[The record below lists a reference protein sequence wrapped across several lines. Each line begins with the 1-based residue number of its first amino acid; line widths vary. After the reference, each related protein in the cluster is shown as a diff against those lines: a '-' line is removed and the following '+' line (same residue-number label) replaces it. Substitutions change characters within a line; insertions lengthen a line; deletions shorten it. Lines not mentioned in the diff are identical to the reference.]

1 MKNKGNLIIITV
13 TVLILAASAVVVQ
26 TGCTPRQAELPNIIF
41 IFIDDMGY
49 GDIGPF
55 GSTQNKTPNLDQLAQ
70 EGMVLTDFYVSST
83 ACTPSRS
90 ALMTG
95 CYADRVGMNGRVVF
109 PADKRGLN
117 PDEITIAEVLKTK
130 DYATGCF
137 GKWHLGD
144 QPEFMPLNQGF
155 DEYAGIPYSNDM
167 WTYNVRP
174 MVPLPFIKGNEV
186 VAYIPDGVNQALLC
200 DAVTDAAVDFIKR
213 NSEKAFFAYIPYSYI
228 HVPRYALK
236 ERVEKAN
243 GSVFRAQV
251 EEIDAGVGRIIE
263 TVKKLGLSENTL
275 VFFTSDNGGSYN
287 TSMGPLRGRKGGPKY
302 EGHMRVP
309 AIAWWPGQIPAG
321 SVTHEIGATIDILPT
336 LAKLA
341 GAQLPDDRI
350 IDGNDI
356 SELLLGN
363 PGARSPHDVLFY
375 ESDGV
380 RQGKWKLV
388 RIKGVDELYD
398 LETDLGEKTDLSQ
411 QYPEKLLE
419 LAAVLDA
426 HILDL
431 NRNQRPAAFVEDPK
445 PLMTEVDSVPT
456 LEEYMGLTGLE
467 VVEEIRVRK

>member
-1 MKNKGNLIIITV
+1 MNKRNLIIIT
-13 TVLILAASAVVVQ
+13 IAVIVIAVIAVSVQ
-26 TGCTPRQAELPNIIF
+26 TRSKSKQAKLPNFVF

-95 CYADRVGMNGRVVF
+95 CYADRVGMNGRVLF
-109 PADKRGLN
+109 PADERGLN
-117 PDEITIAEVLKTK
+117 PDEITIADLLKTK

-144 QPEFMPLNQGF
+144 QPEFMPLKQGF

-213 NSEKAFFAYIPYSYI
+213 NSKKAFFAYIPYSYI

-251 EEIDAGVGRIIE
+251 EEIDAGVGRIVE
-263 TVKKLGLSENTL
+263 TVKELGLSENTL
-275 VFFTSDNGGSYN
+275 IFFTSDNGGSYN

-321 SVTHEIGATIDILPT
+321 SITHEIGATIDIMPT
-336 LAKLA
+336 LANLA

-356 SELLLGN
+356 SDLLFGK
-363 PGARSPHDVLFY
+363 PGARSPHDLLYY
-375 ESDGV
+375 EADGV

-398 LETDLGEKTDLSQ
+398 LEADLGEETDLSQ
-411 QYPEKLLE
+411 QNPEKLLE
-419 LAAVLDA
+419 LAAILDA

-431 NRNQRPAAFVEDPK
+431 NRNPRPAAFVDNPK
-445 PLMTEVDSVPT
+445 PLLTEAESVPT
-456 LEEYMGLTGLE
+456 LEEYMGLTDLE